1 MRSKTIIFLLVAAF
15 LFTSAELKLKRKYV
29 MRGADTFYLTF
40 LNKKDFE
47 LEMYSCLY
55 QIKVGGVYD
64 VSADTILLTY
74 NTYEHLDSA
83 RKNWIPM
90 DSAYIQSEQVFLGR
104 YCKLIREDRDKILRT
119 ADTRMRRTFRDIK
132 EPYSEF

>member
-1 MRSKTIIFLLVAAF
+1 MLVAAF
-15 LFTSAELKLKRKYV
+15 FLTSAELKLKRRYV
-29 MRGADTFYLTF
+29 MTGADTFYLTF

-64 VSADTILLTY
+64 VSADTILLTFD
-74 NTYEHLDSA
+74 TYEHLDSD

-90 DSAYIQSEQVFLGR
+90 DSAYIESQKIFLES
-104 YCKLIREDRDKILRT
+104 YSKLLRGEKDKILRT

-132 EPYSEF
+132 EKYSEF